1 MDILKLIS
9 EIQYTYKIQSFLP
22 KALKDDLMY
31 IKIQNNGKSR
41 YARKSKKGYYFSNKN
56 NQYHLYR
63 SSYELV
69 GYILLDNNDTVL
81 KYETETVSIPY
92 IYRKINRNYIVDLFI
107 HFKDGTK
114 MLAEIK
120 PEKMMS
126 LPMNVQKFKC
136 LKEYAESK
144 RWKWD
149 ILTEK
154 NLNIDNPLIKKYL

>member
-1 MDILKLIS
+1 MDILKLVS
-9 EIQYTYKIQSFLP
+9 EIQYTYKAQTFLP

-31 IKIQNNGKSR
+31 IKLQNKGKSR
-41 YARKSKKGYYFSNKN
+41 YARRSKKGYYFSKKN

-81 KYETETVSIPY
+81 KYETETISIPY
-92 IYRKINRNYIVDLFI
+92 IYRNVNRNYIVDLFI
-107 HFKDGTK
+107 HFKNGIK
-114 MLAEIK
+114 MIAEIK
-120 PEKMMS
+120 PESMLK
-126 LPMNVQKFKC
+126 LPMNVKKFKC

-144 RWKWD
+144 NWKWD